1 MCGRF
6 TLRNTKKIKT
16 ELGIDIVESYNITP
30 SSNVVSISDKAQIM
44 TWGFNPSWSAK
55 PMNMINARSETMK
68 EKKSFKW
75 AKRCLIVA
83 DGWYEWVRKENGK
96 QPYFFKMFDDKHF
109 YFAGINN
116 LYLGVRGCAIVTRDA
131 SDRFAPIH
139 KRMPVLL
146 RENEAEKWLKG
157 HEIFDSTLHE
167 EIQFHPV
174 SKLVN
179 SPKNNTEECVTPI
192 N

>member
-6 TLRNTKKIKT
+6 TLRNTKIIKT
-16 ELGIDIVESYNITP
+16 KLGIDIVESYNITP
-30 SSNVVSISDKAQIM
+30 SSDVVSISDKAQIM

-96 QPYFFKMFDDKHF
+96 QPYFFKMS
-109 YFAGINN
+109 
-116 LYLGVRGCAIVTRDA
+116 DA
-131 SDRFAPIH
+131 
-139 KRMPVLL
+139 
-146 RENEAEKWLKG
+146 
-157 HEIFDSTLHE
+157 
-167 EIQFHPV
+167 
-174 SKLVN
+174 
-179 SPKNNTEECVTPI
+179 
-192 N
+192 